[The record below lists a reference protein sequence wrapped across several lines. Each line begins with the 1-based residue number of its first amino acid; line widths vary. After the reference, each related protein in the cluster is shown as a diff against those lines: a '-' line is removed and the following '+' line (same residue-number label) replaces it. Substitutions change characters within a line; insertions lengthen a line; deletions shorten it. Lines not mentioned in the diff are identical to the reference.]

1 MVLGQV
7 SSYPSWVICNVV
19 DSVRDTLEDNMSWA
33 SEMSEN
39 GRSRGGGAYIY
50 IYIYIFELSIWI
62 YPATSSFDIGWDS
75 HLWGVLLEGVAVFG
89 QGFHGFSP
97 GLCDISPTSSVRGDF
112 SPEYHGNIHGT
123 YKQHYSWGYGCAM
136 VACIDIYTS
145 TYNWNCTL
153 HFLQTWDWM
162 LMVQS
167 P

>member
-50 IYIYIFELSIWI
+50 IYILYIYIYIYIWAFNMNLPRHFQLWHRMGFPISEGSSWKASLCLVKVSMAFLRALWYFSNFLS
-62 YPATSSFDIGWDS
+62 F
-75 HLWGVLLEGVAVFG
+75 V
-89 QGFHGFSP
+89 
-97 GLCDISPTSSVRGDF
+97 GDF

-123 YKQHYSWGYGCAM
+123 YKQHYFLGLWLCYGG
-136 VACIDIYTS
+136 VYRYIHIY
-145 TYNWNCTL
+145 L
-153 HFLQTWDWM
+153 
-162 LMVQS
+162 
-167 P
+167 